1 MNVTLSSLETLFDLA
16 DTDRSGYIE
25 ADEFKRLC
33 EGVITEGDDR
43 LPADIFRELDVDG
56 DGRIS
61 RTEFLTGFRRTTRL
75 VLYRRS
81 ASGENFVSDEDDADD
96 LDLPPSSSHPQ
107 YQTPLAISKQASAFP
122 LPNGRPI
129 TNHPNNNDLGMTPT
143 DSQKLAAHNV
153 LPRKPSAPTA
163 TASSAMTS
171 QKRDVIANGHA
182 SPRPRRKSSL
192 VTGSG
197 GGGGGRLPWLSQ
209 ESVDEATQN
218 GRIFAA
224 VSWEKFLTSLG
235 LNFYLLSYTR

>member
-16 DTDRSGYIE
+16 DTDHSGYIE

-33 EGVITEGDDR
+33 EGVIPESDDR
-43 LPADIFRELDVDG
+43 LPADIFRELDIDG

-81 ASGENFVSDEDDADD
+81 ASGENFVSDEDDTDD
-96 LDLPPSSSHPQ
+96 LDLPPSSFHPQ
-107 YQTPLAISKQASAFP
+107 HQVNQQASAFP

-129 TNHPNNNDLGMTPT
+129 TNHPNNNDLGMTPS

-153 LPRKPSAPTA
+153 LSHKSSAPTA
-163 TASSAMTS
+163 TATSAMTS
-171 QKRDVIANGHA
+171 RKRDVIVNGHA

-192 VTGSG
+192 VTGSA